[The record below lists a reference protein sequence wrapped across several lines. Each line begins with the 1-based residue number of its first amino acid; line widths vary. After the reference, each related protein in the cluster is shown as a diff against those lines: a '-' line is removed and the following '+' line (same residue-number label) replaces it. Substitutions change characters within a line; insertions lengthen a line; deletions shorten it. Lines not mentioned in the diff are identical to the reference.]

1 MPQLCKKTAL
11 YVCSKDQFSCF
22 STERDLRTE
31 ENSLSRLLRKGKNL
45 SNYFH
50 LKLLPS
56 LFARNFQPLWFFLN
70 FVQFI
75 ISLSVS
81 EKEDFPSE
89 IDVKI
94 MDEGSYSV
102 PGHNTKILEDETLSP
117 AIFPLVRI
125 LPGASLKELVWENA
139 KEFQL

>member
-1 MPQLCKKTAL
+1 M
-11 YVCSKDQFSCF
+11 V
-22 STERDLRTE
+22 
-31 ENSLSRLLRKGKNL
+31 
-45 SNYFH
+45 
-50 LKLLPS
+50 
-56 LFARNFQPLWFFLN
+56 FLN

-81 EKEDFPSE
+81 EKADFPSE

-125 LPGASLKELVWENA
+125 LPGASLKELV
-139 KEFQL
+139 